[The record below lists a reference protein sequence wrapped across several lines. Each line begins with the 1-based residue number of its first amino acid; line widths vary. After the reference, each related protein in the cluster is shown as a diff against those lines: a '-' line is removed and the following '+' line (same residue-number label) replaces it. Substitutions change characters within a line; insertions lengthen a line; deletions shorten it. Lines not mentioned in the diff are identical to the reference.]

1 MRVKITYTVELDE
14 VESEVSEIM
23 SRAALD
29 LDYAYQE
36 VTRIKIDLDTNVGDL
51 KSKTKQ
57 LDTIRR
63 KLSKADQILEDC
75 QFILQGLEQTKLKIE
90 EQKNEIQAG

>member
-51 KSKTKQ
+51 KSKIKQ

-90 EQKNEIQAG
+90 EQKNEIQDG

>member
-1 MRVKITYTVELDE
+1 
-14 VESEVSEIM
+14 M

-36 VTRIKIDLDTNVGDL
+36 VTRIKIDLDTNVGNL
-51 KSKTKQ
+51 KSKIKQ

-90 EQKNEIQAG
+90 EQKNEIQDG

>member
-1 MRVKITYTVELDE
+1 MGRKGIHNEGARVLIERLE
-14 VESEVSEIM
+14 G
-23 SRAALD
+23 
-29 LDYAYQE
+29 
-36 VTRIKIDLDTNVGDL
+36 RIKIDLDTNVGDL

-90 EQKNEIQAG
+90 EQKNEIQDG

>member
-36 VTRIKIDLDTNVGDL
+36 VTRIKIDLNTNVGDL

-90 EQKNEIQAG
+90 EQKNEIQDG

>member
-90 EQKNEIQAG
+90 EQKNEIQDG